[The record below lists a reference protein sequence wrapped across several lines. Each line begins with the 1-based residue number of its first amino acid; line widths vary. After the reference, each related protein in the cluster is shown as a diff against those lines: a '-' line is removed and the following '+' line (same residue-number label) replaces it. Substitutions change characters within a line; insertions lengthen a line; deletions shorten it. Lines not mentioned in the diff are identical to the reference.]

1 MNAPYV
7 LIVIDMLV
15 DFFERSPALAAQRA
29 SLVVSINALV
39 ADFRRA
45 QLPVVWVRQEFAADL
60 SDAFLDMR
68 RHNIAITIAGTVGC
82 ELLPELDAAPEEAV
96 VVKKR
101 YSAFFGTEL
110 DVVLSTLSPATLV
123 LAGINTHACI
133 RTTAIDAYQRDHDVI
148 LATDCIGSG
157 DRAHHE
163 ITLDYLDGHIVRLL
177 PNGALSDLLRAVS
190 PGLPRTAR
198 PK

>member
-1 MNAPYV
+1 MQAPYV

-15 DFFERSPALAAQRA
+15 DFFERSPVLAAQRA
-29 SLVVSINALV
+29 SLVASINALV

-45 QLPVVWVRQEFAADL
+45 KLPVVWVRQEFAADL

-68 RHNIAITIAGTVGC
+68 RHNLAITVAGTVGC
-82 ELLPELDAAPEEAV
+82 QVVPELEPSGEEPV

-110 DVVLSTLSPATLV
+110 DAMLFALSPSTLV

-133 RTTAIDAYQRDHDVI
+133 RTTAIDAYQRDYDVI
-148 LATDCIGSG
+148 LAGDCVGSG
-157 DRAHHE
+157 DQAHHE
-163 ITLDYLDGHIVRLL
+163 MTLDYLDGHIVRV
-177 PNGALSDLLRAVS
+177 LSNADLATLLRNQQG
-190 PGLPRTAR
+190 P
-198 PK
+198 

>member
-1 MNAPYV
+1 MQAPYV

-15 DFFERSPALAAQRA
+15 DFFERSPVLAAQRA
-29 SLVVSINALV
+29 SLVASINALV
-39 ADFRRA
+39 AEFRRA
-45 QLPVVWVRQEFAADL
+45 KLPVVWVRQEFSADL

-68 RHNIAITIAGTVGC
+68 RHNLAITVAGTAGC
-82 ELLPELDAAPEEAV
+82 QLVPELEPFGDEPV

-110 DVVLSTLSPATLV
+110 EALLFALSPTTLV

-133 RTTAIDAYQRDHDVI
+133 RTTAIDAYQRDYDVI
-148 LATDCIGSG
+148 LAADCVGSG

-163 ITLDYLDGHIVRLL
+163 MTLDYLDGHIVRLL
-177 PNGALSDLLRAVS
+177 SNADVTELLRAV
-190 PGLPRTAR
+190 
-198 PK
+198 